1 MKKNTISTLAML
13 AAFAM
18 AVSTVDAQ
26 ILVPTETVENSYEGN
41 VVVIEDEE
49 DDKDQDVFLDRAVH
63 DETVEMPQAEKQ
75 NITIDYCAPLGS
87 GILLLSCLGGAYLLG
102 KRRKE

>member
-26 ILVPTETVENSYEGN
+26 ILVPTETVENSYEEN

-49 DDKDQDVFLDRAVH
+49 DDKDQDVFLDRSVN
-63 DETVEMPQAEKQ
+63 DERVEMPQAEKQ
-75 NITIDYCAPLGS
+75 NITIDDVAPLGS

>member
-13 AAFAM
+13 AAFTM

-26 ILVPTETVENSYEGN
+26 ILVPTETVEDSYEAN
-41 VVVIEDEE
+41 VVIIEEE
-49 DDKDQDVFLDRAVH
+49 DDKDQDVFLDRSIN
-63 DETVEMPQAEKQ
+63 DERVEMPQAEKQ